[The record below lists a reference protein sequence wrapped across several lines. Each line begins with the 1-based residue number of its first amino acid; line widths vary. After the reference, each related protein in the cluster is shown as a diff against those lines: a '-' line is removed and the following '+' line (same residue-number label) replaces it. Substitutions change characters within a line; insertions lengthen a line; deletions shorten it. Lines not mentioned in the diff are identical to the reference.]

1 MKKFYLLIMALVGF
15 ATTSLAQFNNPPQC
29 PTARAEYFTVPASR
43 PYCKLFIGNG
53 PHATPAD
60 TGLVSLV
67 SPSGPPFFGQPIP
80 DLNGNYFTKLDGN
93 GAATVEFDCNAYT
106 LDHIEIDFFIGN
118 VKYKCKYNAPAA
130 GTLPIKL
137 SALTGRLN
145 TETEATLAWTSSLE
159 ENSFK
164 YEVQRSADGKNFVTV
179 GTVKAAGT
187 SLEAVK
193 YSFKDPLPGAGG
205 YFYRLNMVDIDG
217 RTELSKVVYV
227 NSKKGS
233 GIVTKLFPN
242 PFNSEVQL
250 IGATSADLNTP
261 GVVKVFNL
269 SGQQIS
275 FKVVGANAIAI
286 DPSAPKGMYL
296 LKFKPKGD
304 GQADQIFKLMKN

>member
-1 MKKFYLLIMALVGF
+1 MKKFYLLIMALVGYAATF
-15 ATTSLAQFNNPPQC
+15 AQPLNGDCPGTLSAQ
-29 PTARAEYFTVPASR
+29 YFTVTITP
-43 PYCKLFIGNG
+43 PFCKLFITGG
-53 PHATPAD
+53 PTGGTPAAPIASVVMKD
-60 TGLVSLV
+60 
-67 SPSGPPFFGQPIP
+67 PFGATIP
-80 DLNGNYFTKLDGN
+80 TLDGKTINYLEPN
-93 GAATVEFDCNAYT
+93 GSATLNYNCASIDR
-106 LDHIEIDFFIGN
+106 IEISYWVGPVLKDCWYRPG
-118 VKYKCKYNAPAA
+118 A
-130 GTLPIKL
+130 GGSLPIKL

-179 GTVKAAGT
+179 GSVKAAGA
-187 SLEAVK
+187 SLDAIK
-193 YSFKDPLPGAGG
+193 YSFNDPLPGAGG
-205 YFYRLNMVDIDG
+205 YFYRLNMIDIDG
-217 RTELSKVVYV
+217 RSELSKVVYV

-261 GVVKVFNL
+261 GIVKVFNL
-269 SGQQIS
+269 SGQQIN